1 MNQDAPVILCV
12 EDDRDTQEMLSLL
25 LQQQGYKVKTA
36 DNCADALRLIQE
48 NTISLVLMDN
58 LLADG
63 NGIDLCAQVREF
75 NKQLPIIFLSG
86 SVYENAHENA
96 FKSGANAFLTKPVVL
111 RELFAALNA
120 FAPLPLE
127 VVENNDSA

>member
-36 DNCADALRLIQE
+36 DNCAEALRLIKE
-48 NTISLVLMDN
+48 NNISVVLMDN

-63 NGIDLCAQVREF
+63 NGIELCAQVREF

-111 RELFAALNA
+111 RELFAALNTY
-120 FAPLPLE
+120 APLSRRA
-127 VVENNDSA
+127 VENDGNA